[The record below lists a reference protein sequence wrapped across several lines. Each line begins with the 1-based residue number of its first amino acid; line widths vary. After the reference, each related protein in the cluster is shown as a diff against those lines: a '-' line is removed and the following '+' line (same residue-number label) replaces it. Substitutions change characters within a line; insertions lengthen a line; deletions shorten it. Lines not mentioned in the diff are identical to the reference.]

1 MSCRSANGQPI
12 VRPWLWCMAR
22 SWACVLLL
30 AAVVLPAP
38 QAAQAQANTTSG
50 EVLLAFKAGI
60 TNWDAVTSTF
70 QGWADP
76 SQTACSWTGVQCDA
90 NNDVTDM

>member
-1 MSCRSANGQPI
+1 MRCRSASGPPI
-12 VRPWLWCMAR
+12 VRPGLWCMAR
-22 SWACVLLL
+22 PWTLVSLL
-30 AAVVLPAP
+30 AAAVLAAP
-38 QAAQAQANTTSG
+38 QAAQAQANTTAG

-60 TNWDAVTSTF
+60 TNWDAVTSKF

-76 SQTACSWTGVQCDA
+76 SQTACTWTGVQCDA